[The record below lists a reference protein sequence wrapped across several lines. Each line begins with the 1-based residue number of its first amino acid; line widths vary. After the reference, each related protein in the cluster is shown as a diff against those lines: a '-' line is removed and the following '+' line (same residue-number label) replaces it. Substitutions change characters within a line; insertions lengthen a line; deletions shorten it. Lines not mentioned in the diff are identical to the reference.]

1 MSFSKLPTN
10 ILLFATAIL
19 LLASCSA
26 TPQAPQPQLE
36 ITANSSYLKDW
47 ANKFLKSYQGDEY
60 RNCVATSFDVP
71 GQGLRAAGSGLRAA
85 GSGLR
90 AAGSVGG
97 LFIHEA
103 NSLVKN
109 YSAQDV
115 SNYLKNF
122 ADYSASETVGIIV
135 LDQFSFNTGKN
146 RVSAYSVGPDV
157 YTLVDAVSVSE
168 DALENTFTSLRASGQ
183 LSHGALVFEHTQE
196 IVDGLPNTT
205 PAWSNRYYKDEKT
218 FYRNGQRIVVK
229 AVDVKDFDTALVAS
243 TLEDAIRNL
252 EAKGI
257 TKISINMSFSIVPC
271 ALSELARDYNNIE
284 AYLENIEAEAEA
296 AGEDFDADSFIS
308 QLSWLTARTN
318 DPLLA
323 SINTNYGQGIWDRG
337 NVAVIAAAG
346 NYSSSIPLLPALAP
360 DVVSVSSFDFPKYTA
375 SSFSNKGEVAAPGWV
390 FRLDNSTKGRLISF
404 AGTSFSSPA
413 VSVYAA
419 LDLAQ
424 TSPKCFSN
432 NSPSDLLSYG
442 DYSFKKLDDVVARCT
457 P

>member
-10 ILLFATAIL
+10 ILFLATAIL

-26 TPQAPQPQLE
+26 TPQTPQPQLE
-36 ITANSSYLKDW
+36 IAANSSYLSNW
-47 ANKFLKSYQGDEY
+47 AEKFLKHYQGDDY

-71 GQGLRAAGSGLRAA
+71 GQGLRARGSGLRA
-85 GSGLR
+85 R
-90 AAGSVGG
+90 GSVGG
-97 LFIHEA
+97 LFINDA
-103 NSLVKN
+103 NSFVKN

-115 SNYLKNF
+115 SNYLKTF
-122 ADYSASETVGIIV
+122 GDYSASDTVGIIV
-135 LDQFSFNTGKN
+135 LDQFSFDTGKK
-146 RVSAYSVGPDV
+146 RVSAYSVGSDV
-157 YTLVDAVSVSE
+157 YKLVDAVSISE
-168 DALENTFTSLRASGQ
+168 DALEDTFRNLRATGQ

-218 FYRNGQRIVVK
+218 FYRNGQRIIVK
-229 AVDVKDFDTALVAS
+229 AVDVKDFDTDLVAS
-243 TLEDAIRNL
+243 TLIQAISNL

-271 ALSELARDYNNIE
+271 VLSELAQDYDSIE
-284 AYLENIEAEAEA
+284 SYLESVEAEA
-296 AGEDFDADSFIS
+296 GDDFDADTFIS
-308 QLSWLTARTN
+308 QLSWLTSRTN
-318 DPLLA
+318 DPLLET
-323 SINTNYGQGIWDRG
+323 INKNYGQGIWDRG
-337 NVAVIAAAG
+337 NVAVVAAAG

-360 DVVSVSSFDFPKYTA
+360 DVISVSSFDFPTNTA

-390 FRLDNSTKGRLISF
+390 FRLDDSTKGRLISF

-413 VSVYAA
+413 VAVYTA

-424 TSPKCFSN
+424 DSPKCFSR
-432 NSPSDLLSYG
+432 NSPSDLLSYR